1 MSGRS
6 LPLSDELQAYVDR
19 RGAREHPVQAELRAA
34 TAGMKHALMQIG
46 PDQGAF
52 MAMLVKLVGARR
64 TLEIGVFTGYSAL
77 AVALALPADGRVV
90 ACDVSEE
97 WTAVA
102 RRHWE
107 KAGVAGKIDL
117 RLAPALET
125 LDRLV
130 ANGEAGRYDFA
141 FIDADKTNYA
151 AYYERCLTLLRAGGL
166 VAVDNTLWSGA
177 VLDEADR
184 SADTVAIRAFN
195 DALARDERV
204 DVALLTVGDGLT
216 LARKR

>member
-1 MSGRS
+1 MTGRS

-19 RGAREHPVQAELRAA
+19 HGAREHPVQAELRAA

-52 MAMLVKLVGARR
+52 MALLAKLIGARR
-64 TLEIGVFTGYSAL
+64 TIEIGVFTGYSAL
-77 AVALALPADGRVV
+77 SVALALPADGRIV

-97 WTAVA
+97 WTAMA
-102 RRHWE
+102 RRYWE
-107 KAGVAGKIDL
+107 KAGVADRIDL
-117 RLAPALET
+117 RLAPALQT
-125 LDRLV
+125 LDALV
-130 ANGEAGRYDFA
+130 AEGQAGRFDFA
-141 FIDADKTNYA
+141 FIDADKKSYPG
-151 AYYERCLTLLRAGGL
+151 YFERCLTLVRAGGL
-166 VAVDNTLWSGA
+166 IAVDNTLWSGA

-195 DALARDERV
+195 DAVQRDERV